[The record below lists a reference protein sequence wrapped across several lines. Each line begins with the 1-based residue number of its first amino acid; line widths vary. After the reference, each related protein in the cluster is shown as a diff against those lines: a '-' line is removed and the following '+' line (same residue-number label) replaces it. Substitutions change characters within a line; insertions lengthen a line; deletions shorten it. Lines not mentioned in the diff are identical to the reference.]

1 MHITVAD
8 IVHMAQSRAEQIRQL
23 PWGIREG
30 RLRRVS
36 GLVLE
41 VEGLPLSIGMRA
53 HVQGG
58 GGKSWLE
65 AECIGFENQTT
76 YLMALDHVGGLAP
89 GALVYPLLT
98 PDLTTEGYRQR
109 EGIRSIAIGPQLL
122 GRVVDGLGR
131 PLDGLAVGQVA
142 SLGPTQQ
149 HTNPLQRMPVSEV
162 LDTGVRAMNGMLTIG
177 RGQRIGLFA
186 GSGVGK
192 SVLLSMLAKNC
203 AADVMVIALVG
214 ERSREVREFCE
225 EHLTPQARARAVVVA
240 APADTSPLARAKGA
254 EYATEV
260 AAWFRDRGQHV
271 VLIVDSLTRFAMAQR
286 EIGLS
291 LGEAPVARGYP
302 ASVFARIPELVE
314 KVGNGVNPQ
323 GSLTAF
329 YTVLLEGDDIHDP
342 VADAARGVFD
352 GHVFLSRD
360 WADAGHYPAI
370 DIQKSISRVMPK
382 LVSKEH
388 LMAARRLKT
397 WIAKHERS
405 RDMVAMGAYMP
416 GSDPELDMAL
426 KNWPAVLRYLRQ
438 DAEQVAPFG
447 DSVAQLMALARGA

>member
-1 MHITVAD
+1 MEQALAEL
-8 IVHMAQSRAEQIRQL
+8 VHRVQWRTDLIRHL
-23 PWGIREG
+23 PWGVREG

-41 VEGLPLSIGMRA
+41 VEGLPLSIGTRA
-53 HVQGG
+53 HVHSRNGEG
-58 GGKSWLE
+58 WLE
-65 AECIGFENQTT
+65 AECIGFDNQTT
-76 YLMALDHVGGLAP
+76 YLMALDHVLGLAP
-89 GALVYPLLT
+89 GARVFPVLT
-98 PDLTTEGYRQR
+98 PDLTPEGYRQR
-109 EGIRSIAIGPQLL
+109 QGIRSIAIGPDLL

-131 PLDGLAVGQVA
+131 PLDDLPVSRQEVFR
-142 SLGPTQQ
+142 PEPVV
-149 HTNPLQRMPVSEV
+149 TNPLRRVPVTEP
-162 LDTGVRAMNGMLTIG
+162 LDTGVKAINALLTVG

-203 AADVMVIALVG
+203 AADVIVIALVG

-225 EHLTPQARARAVVVA
+225 EHLSQQARQRAVVVA
-240 APADTSPLARAKGA
+240 APADTSPLARSKGA
-254 EYATEV
+254 EYATQV
-260 AAWFRDRGQHV
+260 ATWFRDQGRHV
-271 VLIVDSLTRFAMAQR
+271 VLIVDSLTRYAMAQR

-314 KVGNGVNPQ
+314 KVGNGENPQ

-352 GHVFLSRD
+352 GHIFLSRE

-370 DIQKSISRVMPK
+370 DIQKSISRVMPR
-382 LVSKEH
+382 VVDQEH
-388 LMAARRLKT
+388 LLAARRLKT

-416 GSDPELDMAL
+416 GSDPELDLAL
-426 KNWPAVLRYLRQ
+426 KQWPAVLRFLQQ
-438 DAEQVAPFG
+438 DADEVVHFDDAL
-447 DSVAQLMALARGA
+447 AQLLAILKV

>member
-1 MHITVAD
+1 MQAVTDLRLNIEART
-8 IVHMAQSRAEQIRQL
+8 RQLREL
-23 PWGIREG
+23 PWGAREG

-36 GLVLE
+36 GLVIE

-53 HVQGG
+53 HVHGHAG
-58 GGKSWLE
+58 RTWLE

-76 YLMALDHVGGLAP
+76 YLMALDHVNGLAP

-98 PDLTTEGYRQR
+98 PDLTPNGYRQR
-109 EGIRSIAIGPQLL
+109 EGVKSLGVGRSLL

-131 PLDGLAVGQVA
+131 PLDGLGGENVWVA
-142 SLGPTQQ
+142 KVPSPR
-149 HTNPLQRMPVSEV
+149 TNPLRRVPVTEF
-162 LDTGVRAMNGMLTIG
+162 LDTGVRAINTMLTVG

-192 SVLLSMLAKNC
+192 SVLLSMMARNC

-214 ERSREVREFCE
+214 ERSREVREFVD
-225 EHLTPQARARAVVVA
+225 EHMSPEARERTVVVA
-240 APADTSPLARAKGA
+240 AAADSSPLARVKGA
-254 EYATEV
+254 EFASEV
-260 AAWFRDRGQHV
+260 AAWFRDQKQHV
-271 VLIVDSLTRFAMAQR
+271 VLIVDSLTRYAMAQR

-291 LGEAPVARGYP
+291 LGESPVARGYP

-314 KVGNGVNPQ
+314 MVGNGESEQ

-352 GHVFLSRD
+352 GHIFLSRE

-382 LVSKEH
+382 LVSVDH
-388 LMAARRLKT
+388 LRAARRLKT

-405 RDMVAMGAYMP
+405 RDMLAMGAYMP
-416 GSDPELDMAL
+416 GSDPELDMAI
-426 KNWPAVLRYLRQ
+426 KNWPAVLRLLQQ
-438 DAEQVAPFG
+438 DAQEVVDF
-447 DSVAQLMALARGA
+447 DTSIHLLMQLMKLSS